1 MMRPVLSHSDFDG
14 SSGFP
19 KEILIADGS
28 LALADLWNFES
39 FSVLAFD
46 QRVTLLG
53 ILAYKATCL
62 GVQFHPVAHAQSRVV
77 GLDSMGV

>member
-1 MMRPVLSHSDFDG
+1 MIGPVLSHSDLDG
-14 SSGFP
+14 SAGFQ